1 MNNLENALDV
11 PTHLSR
17 LTRALSSEHDAQRLL
32 DQVVESA
39 MDLLNSDGGTLYIQ
53 QNNQLHFHVL
63 RNRSLG
69 LDSNSVQL
77 APIPLDDL
85 EGGASRLVV
94 VRAFKDRE
102 TIVIDDAYQDQRSDL
117 SGTRQI
123 DQQLNYRSQSFICVP
138 LKDNEDQII
147 GVLQLINALDA
158 DGKVVAFRA
167 EQRYLLEA
175 LGAIAATIL
184 TQRELINAQKTLFES
199 FIKLI
204 AEAIDY
210 KSPVTGRHCQK
221 VPEIAMLLADAVC
234 QANDGAYADVVFNEQ
249 QLYELKIAA
258 WLHDCGKITTPEAI
272 IDKGRKLEQLFD
284 RIELVAS
291 RVREYQSALLLADL
305 RQHGAAASPTA
316 ACQTTLAQSN
326 ADLAFMRQINQGGE
340 ALSDTDLEGLQQLAE
355 ISWLGPDGKQCHLLT
370 EDELAN
376 LSIRRGT
383 LLPDELA
390 IMRDHI
396 VVTNR
401 MLHSLPYPR
410 HLQRVPEIAG
420 NHHEHLDGTGYPR
433 KLAAEELCV
442 RARIMGIADI
452 FEALTA
458 PDRPYKQGMSLSQAL
473 TIIGR
478 HAQAGRLDAELFT
491 IFVRSGVYLQYARRF
506 MHADQ
511 IDQPDLGSL
520 PGLLR

>member
-1 MNNLENALDV
+1 MNNLDNALDV
-11 PTHLSR
+11 ATHLSR

-53 QNNQLHFHVL
+53 QHNHLHFHVL

-69 LDSNSVQL
+69 LDDSSVKL

-85 EGGASRLVV
+85 EGSASRLVV

-102 TIVIDDAYQDQRSDL
+102 TIVIDDAYQDHRFDL
-117 SGTRQI
+117 TGTRQI
-123 DQQLNYRSQSFICVP
+123 DRQLNYRSRSFICVP
-138 LKDNEDQII
+138 LKDNEDQVI

-158 DGKVVAFRA
+158 DGQVVAFRA

-234 QANDGAYADVVFNEQ
+234 DSREGAYADVAFNEQ

-272 IDKGRKLEQLFD
+272 IDKGRKLEQQFD

-305 RQHGAAASPTA
+305 RQHGTASPTA
-316 ACQTTLAQSN
+316 SCKAAMTQAD
-326 ADLAFMRQINQGGE
+326 ADLGFMRQINLGGE
-340 ALSDTDLEGLQQLAE
+340 QLDTADLQRLEKLAE
-355 ISWLGPDGKQCHLLT
+355 IKWCGPDGRQRTLLS

-383 LLPDELA
+383 LLPEELA

-410 HLQRVPEIAG
+410 NLQQVPEIAG
-420 NHHEHLDGTGYPR
+420 NHHEHLDGSGYPR
-433 KLAAEELCV
+433 KLSAEQLCV
-442 RARIMGIADI
+442 RARIMAIADI

-458 PDRPYKQGMSLSQAL
+458 PDRPYKQGMPLSQAL
-473 TIIGR
+473 SIIGR
-478 HAQAGRLDAELFT
+478 HAAAGRLDAELFT
-491 IFVRSGVYLQYARRF
+491 IFVRSGAYLQYARRF
-506 MHADQ
+506 MSAEQ
-511 IDQPDLGSL
+511 IDQPDLDNL